1 MFKCSTHELKL
12 KIVWNLVNKA
22 LRWFLFLW
30 ERSNDCF
37 FLTVQIFF
45 ERIQLLERPSRP
57 LHPLPPSTPSI
68 IVYKYMQT
76 SRAHTTT
83 PALSASFT
91 IFYIDHKS
99 CLVDDDGNYMAL
111 FVLVYTLVLNKLI
124 FPLDC
129 FSFNFITDAHNNT
142 HKKSYFKVSA
152 FFVLFT
158 KLARPLNAHN
168 WKSMTGFRLLLFL
181 KFFLFVKPLFI
192 IYNIKRK
199 ALGQKV
205 ILFTCFWAWKKITFF
220 FKKKVIKTKLHFSW
234 SIIISHKLLS
244 EKVCTYVSLGKNKNI
259 FLMKKAIF
267 FILDGEQKS

>member
-1 MFKCSTHELKL
+1 MFKCSTHELML

-99 CLVDDDGNYMAL
+99 CLVDDEYMAL
-111 FVLVYTLVLNKLI
+111 FVLVYTCVEQIN
-124 FPLDC
+124 
-129 FSFNFITDAHNNT
+129 FSTWLFFIQLYYRRPYNT
-142 HKKSYFKVSA
+142 HKKK
-152 FFVLFT
+152 LF
-158 KLARPLNAHN
+158 
-168 WKSMTGFRLLLFL
+168 
-181 KFFLFVKPLFI
+181 
-192 IYNIKRK
+192 
-199 ALGQKV
+199 
-205 ILFTCFWAWKKITFF
+205 
-220 FKKKVIKTKLHFSW
+220 
-234 SIIISHKLLS
+234 
-244 EKVCTYVSLGKNKNI
+244 
-259 FLMKKAIF
+259 
-267 FILDGEQKS
+267 